1 MDAIIETSGRQ
12 YSVKPGDTIK
22 VDSINAATGSDI
34 EFDKVVLLNNGE
46 NIQVGTPCVSGAKVV
61 AHVLEHGKDKKIKI
75 VKFKRRKHHMKTMG
89 YRHSFTKLQ
98 IKEIIV

>member
-12 YSVKPGDTIK
+12 YSIKAGDTIK
-22 VDSINAATGSDI
+22 VDSVDAATGSNI
-34 EFDKVVLLNNGE
+34 ELDKVVLLKKGDSV
-46 NIQVGTPCVSGAKVV
+46 QVGSPVVAGAKVV
-61 AHVLEHGKDKKIKI
+61 AEVLEHGKDKKVKI
-75 VKFKRRKHHMKTMG
+75 IKFKRRKHHMKTMG